1 MQKLN
6 KNNIDDDNTQDF
18 EELSQDESDNA
29 DDIVYQMHEPK
40 IAESL
45 KTINS
50 DDSVKI
56 YLQQIGKIP
65 LLKSDK
71 ELEIA
76 KKIKEKNCEKSKQIL
91 VNSNLRLVVSIA
103 KKYIGRGLSFLDLI
117 QEGNLGLIKAAERFD
132 YTKGYKFSTY
142 ATWWIQQ
149 AITRAIADKS
159 RLIRLPVHMIETLNK
174 IRKTTTDLSVE
185 LGRMPTKDEIAYRLG
200 ITVSKLGQ
208 LISQAQE
215 TVSIETPTNQKE
227 ESSILGDFIV
237 DEESVSPDVKV
248 TQENMFGDIRKIL
261 NQLSPKERDVLIMR
275 YGLNEDGQKK
285 TLEEI
290 GNRYGVS
297 RERIRQI
304 ENRAIS
310 KLKKLCKNNNFNK
323 NLKHY
328 IY

>member
-6 KNNIDDDNTQDF
+6 KSNIDENSQDY
-18 EELSQDESDNA
+18 EELTPNDNDQ
-29 DDIVYQMHEPK
+29 DDIAYQVQEPK
-40 IAESL
+40 IAENL

-65 LLKSDK
+65 LLKGDK
-71 ELEIA
+71 EIEIA
-76 KKIKEKNCEKSKQIL
+76 KRIKEKNCEKSKQIL

-174 IRKTTTDLSVE
+174 IRKTSTDLSIE

-237 DEESVSPDVKV
+237 DEESISPDVKV

-310 KLKKLCKNNNFNK
+310 KLKKLCKNNNFNR

>member
-6 KNNIDDDNTQDF
+6 KNNIDDNIQDY
-18 EELSQDESDNA
+18 EDLSQRENEQ
-29 DDIVYQMHEPK
+29 DDIASQVQEPK
-40 IAESL
+40 IAENL

-65 LLKSDK
+65 LLKGDK
-71 ELEIA
+71 EIEIA
-76 KKIKEKNCEKSKQIL
+76 KRIKENNDEKSKQIL

-174 IRKTTTDLSVE
+174 IRKTSTDLSVE

-237 DEESVSPDVKV
+237 DEESISPDVKV

>member
-1 MQKLN
+1 M
-6 KNNIDDDNTQDF
+6 
-18 EELSQDESDNA
+18 
-29 DDIVYQMHEPK
+29 
-40 IAESL
+40 AESL